1 MANQEHFDVLE
12 QGVDAWNKWRRNSP
26 ISPWPDLSG
35 ADLKGIDLSRGNL
48 VEVSLGWADLRKA
61 DLSKCDLFDAGLAGA
76 NLSGANLARADL
88 TRAGLAG
95 ANLREANLTGA
106 NLNEALLRE
115 VDLSGADLRWSNL
128 SEANLEGANLSEA
141 TVGSTVFGRI
151 DLSVVKGID
160 SVIHTGPSI
169 IGIDTIYLS
178 HGKISD
184 VFLQR
189 AGVPGSFITYAHT
202 LVSHPIDYYACFI
215 SYSSQDKIFA
225 KQLNEDL
232 QSKGGTL
239 LVCAGRSQDWRPL
252 PSTNR

>member
-76 NLSGANLARADL
+76 NL
-88 TRAGLAG
+88 
-95 ANLREANLTGA
+95 REANLTGA

-160 SVIHTGPSI
+160 PVIHTGPSI